1 MLKGHYYFI
10 RIVSCCDLAL
20 CVFLCRIFN
29 HPNVLPVLGACN
41 QPPNLVVI
49 SQLMPFSS
57 LYNVLH
63 GETGQHHC
71 HCYALLSSGWCM
83 PSVPCHCWLGIGKS
97 IRPVNIWVMRCWY
110 LSGARCWLFAYGP
123 ADATANPK
131 TQLSFAS
138 FKSKL
143 VLPFWYQL
151 NTRTLCVFDD
161 RLMTHSSVVF
171 GGQARIVYATLVY
184 QIFTAWCYM
193 LCIWAIEHLW
203 HAISRKRLEI
213 GIYFCWHEKQEI
225 TSSIQ
230 WHRF

>member
-1 MLKGHYYFI
+1 MCCPYLVLVTSL
-10 RIVSCCDLAL
+10 RTWSLSVSW
-20 CVFLCRIFN
+20 CRSAHSTMF
-29 HPNVLPVLGACN
+29 CMEK
-41 QPPNLVVI
+41 LVSTTATAMHFWVVVGVC
-49 SQLMPFSS
+49 LRC
-57 LYNVLH
+57 LV
-63 GETGQHHC
+63 T
-71 HCYALLSSGWCM
+71 
-83 PSVPCHCWLGIGKS
+83 WLGIGKS

-161 RLMTHSSVVF
+161 RLVTHSSVVF
-171 GGQARIVYATLVY
+171 GGQARIVYDTLVY